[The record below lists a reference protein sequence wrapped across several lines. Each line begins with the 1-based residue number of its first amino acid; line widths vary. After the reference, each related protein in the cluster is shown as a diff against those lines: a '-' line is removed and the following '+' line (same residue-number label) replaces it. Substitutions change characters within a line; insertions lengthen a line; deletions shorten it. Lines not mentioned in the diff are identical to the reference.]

1 MDGSEAGAAVPLAD
15 QLAAVNR
22 EIGLRRR
29 VYPGWVRQKKMTEGQ
44 ANAEIAAMEA
54 VAETLRA
61 LSGCEPAQKDLLR

>member
-1 MDGSEAGAAVPLAD
+1 MTVSLTD
-15 QLAAVNR
+15 QLASVNR
-22 EIGLRRR
+22 EIGMRCR